1 MKQTMT
7 DTDIEAAAQTLARS
21 PNIESLGALRR
32 MVSEIKRGEPET
44 SDLFRVADR
53 TLAIYEARR
62 DPRGPYPA
70 PVVRP
75 R

>member
-7 DTDIEAAAQTLARS
+7 DTEIEDAAQTLARS

-32 MVSEIKRGEPET
+32 MVSELKRGEPEH

-53 TLAIYEARR
+53 TLAIYEASIPRPLS
-62 DPRGPYPA
+62 DPA
-70 PVVRP
+70 
-75 R
+75 